1 MTTHILTAACS
12 WSAHIIPMFFAL
24 AAHEFWFHCRKL
36 SSLTCQAVQLYL
48 TTTWMTLAMW
58 SALLPIISSISVL
71 TGSCTCPLACSSLHG
86 HLFAVNWLLRVVR
99 GVCDHREFLVELLA
113 EPWGIRRHSGAYIP
127 GPESMFDQL
136 SKCSLWRCCWRR
148 TSNFELITTLCLLCI
163 VVVQYLYIPI
173 ELMFWCM
180 KWWSKHACA
189 LSVLGVRVVVWWQHL
204 KTNTLKQKHAYA
216 CMLNLV
222 CCCTLSNR
230 VAKFVSHPV

>member
-1 MTTHILTAACS
+1 MPGSAALFDDHLNDTGHVVGP
-12 WSAHIIPMFFAL
+12 ATNDII
-24 AAHEFWFHCRKL
+24 HKR
-36 SSLTCQAVQLYL
+36 
-48 TTTWMTLAMW
+48 
-58 SALLPIISSISVL
+58 L
-71 TGSCTCPLACSSLHG
+71 TGNCTCPLACSSLHG

-173 ELMFWCM
+173 ELMF
-180 KWWSKHACA
+180 
-189 LSVLGVRVVVWWQHL
+189 
-204 KTNTLKQKHAYA
+204 
-216 CMLNLV
+216 
-222 CCCTLSNR
+222 
-230 VAKFVSHPV
+230 